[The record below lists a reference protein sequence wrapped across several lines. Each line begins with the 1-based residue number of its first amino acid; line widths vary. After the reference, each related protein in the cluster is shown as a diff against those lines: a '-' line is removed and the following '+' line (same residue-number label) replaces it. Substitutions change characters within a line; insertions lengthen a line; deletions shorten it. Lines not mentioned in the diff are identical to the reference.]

1 VGSVSEYHGKRIPRR
16 ASRRTGSPS
25 TAAQYRSIVGRLNDY
40 FGSLAVA
47 AIRPRHVTAYKT
59 EALERYSAASV
70 SRDLSILHGILAWA
84 VVHEHID
91 RNPAAG
97 VRHPHARQRK
107 GVVLTPAQFQLLGR
121 SFDDALARVMFKAL
135 VLTGVRRA
143 ELLGLRWRDVD
154 LIENRLRVEDSKT
167 ETGVRSIAI
176 PPTLAEELWQH
187 RRATSFQGEDE
198 RVFALPQA
206 SVRAVYEHYRA
217 SLVRAFETA
226 GLDWPEGFR
235 PCHDLRVTSATNELL
250 AGASKESLQVK
261 LGHANFSTTQ
271 RYVNL
276 AGVVFAEE
284 AAALERRMN
293 GVLGE
298 SSPDLSEP
306 ESTSR
311 HPAALSEAE
320 TNAAN

>member
-1 VGSVSEYHGKRIPRR
+1 VLGHVPAALRQCLTALYSDRGRRR
-16 ASRRTGSPS
+16 AAEGGG
-25 TAAQYRSIVGRLNDY
+25 GR
-40 FGSLAVA
+40 G
-47 AIRPRHVTAYKT
+47 
-59 EALERYSAASV
+59 
-70 SRDLSILHGILAWA
+70 
-84 VVHEHID
+84 
-91 RNPAAG
+91 
-97 VRHPHARQRK
+97 
-107 GVVLTPAQFQLLGR
+107 
-121 SFDDALARVMFKAL
+121 
-135 VLTGVRRA
+135 
-143 ELLGLRWRDVD
+143 
-154 LIENRLRVEDSKT
+154 
-167 ETGVRSIAI
+167 
-176 PPTLAEELWQH
+176 
-187 RRATSFQGEDE
+187 
-198 RVFALPQA
+198 QA

-217 SLVRAFETA
+217 SLVRAFKAA

-235 PCHDLRVTSATNELL
+235 PCHDLRVTSATNKLL

-306 ESTSR
+306 KSTSR

-320 TNAAN
+320 TNAAD